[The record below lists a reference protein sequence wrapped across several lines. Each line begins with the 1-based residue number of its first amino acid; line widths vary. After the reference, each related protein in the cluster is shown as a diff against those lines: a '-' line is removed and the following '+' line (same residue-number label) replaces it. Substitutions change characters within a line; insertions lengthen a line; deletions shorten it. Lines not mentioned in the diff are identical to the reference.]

1 APEAMTAMNNSLTGF
16 LNAANTGEF
25 AVNETGGQA
34 LISAMRNMRDWIDQ
48 NQYQFAQLKREP
60 QLGSTNN
67 ANVLKP
73 FMVAVATD
81 DQGFVTQI
89 MKLRESLVHA
99 EEAIKAAMAN
109 YQDTDAQVAAT
120 LRTDD

>member
-1 APEAMTAMNNSLTGF
+1 MTAMNNSLTGF